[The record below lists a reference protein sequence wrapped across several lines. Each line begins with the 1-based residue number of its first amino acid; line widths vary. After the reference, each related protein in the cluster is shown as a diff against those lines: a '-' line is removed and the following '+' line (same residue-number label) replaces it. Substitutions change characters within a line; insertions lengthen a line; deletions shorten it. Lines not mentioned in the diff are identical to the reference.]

1 MMASISLLTLHRTAN
16 YGSVLQAFATQ
27 KVLERM
33 GFDVTVVDYYP
44 NRNKINSML
53 RSLKEKKALF
63 ERNPFALLLAR
74 AIILPSYIKRRRT
87 FNRYIESRLN
97 LSLRTYWGLDD
108 FENEPICSDFYVTGS
123 DQVWNS
129 TWNGGVDDILFFSFT
144 SQDSIRVSIASSFG
158 KTSLC
163 NEEISRVRE
172 LLQRY
177 AYITVREDS
186 GVDIVRSLG
195 IEKVEQVL
203 DPTLLLDKSFWY
215 QCCDSHIIHNN
226 YILMYNINHNR
237 PLDHFVKLLSRK
249 TGLPIRYISYQYHDV
264 VKRGK
269 MHCNVS
275 VESFLSLI
283 RDARFV
289 VCDSFHCAAFSVNF
303 NKEFAI
309 VMPERFGTRLTSFMR
324 VVGLEDRIV
333 GESDI
338 DVFNKPIDWIS
349 ANRCLDEARKNS
361 LETIKTMFQQQKTN

>member
-1 MMASISLLTLHRTAN
+1 MASISLLTLHRTAN

-44 NRNKINSML
+44 NRNKISSML
-53 RSLKEKKALF
+53 RGLKEKKDIFSHNPLALF
-63 ERNPFALLLAR
+63 LAR

-97 LSLRTYWGLDD
+97 LSPRTYWSLTD

-129 TWNGGVDDILFFSFT
+129 TWNGGVDDILFLSFT

-163 NEEISRVRE
+163 NEEIPRVRE

-177 AYITVREDS
+177 TYITVREDS

-195 IEKVEQVL
+195 IEKVTQVL

-215 QCCDSHIIHNN
+215 QYCDPFKRDAE
-226 YILMYNINHNR
+226 YILMYNINHNK
-237 PLDHFVKLLSRK
+237 PLDQFVKQLSRK
-249 TGLPIRYISYQYHDV
+249 TGLPIQYISYQYHDV
-264 VKRGK
+264 IKHGR
-269 MHCNVS
+269 MRCNVS
-275 VESFLSLI
+275 VESFLALI

-303 NKEFAI
+303 NKEFAV
-309 VMPERFGTRLTSFMR
+309 VMPERFGTRLTSFMH

-333 GESDI
+333 RESDL
-338 DVFNKPIDWIS
+338 DVYNRPIDWIS
-349 ANRCLDEARKNS
+349 VNRRLDKARKSS
-361 LETIKTMFQQQKTN
+361 LDTIKTMFQRQEAN